1 MDDRMKSGWV
11 TKWDIY
17 IYIWLMV
24 YLPLWKICVRQFGWW
39 FPIYGNIKF
48 MFQTTS
54 QMYIYI
60 YGLYG
65 WFIIHNHNPYFIPYI
80 IHTNGMKTWV
90 RLMDKLNHGSYISGM
105 HIQVCAS
112 WIPCLRL
119 YDLHGY
125 QPRSTYFHRTDCMG
139 LSESFRHTQVP
150 LLYPIKCRNY
160 GWFTPSFLLQKS
172 PN

>member
-1 MDDRMKSGWV
+1 MVDGVPTPLKNMSSSVWMMIPNIWKHKIHV
-11 TKWDIY
+11 PNHQPDIH
-17 IYIWLMV
+17 
-24 YLPLWKICVRQFGWW
+24 
-39 FPIYGNIKF
+39 
-48 MFQTTS
+48 
-54 QMYIYI
+54 
-60 YGLYG
+60 GLYG

-90 RLMDKLNHGSYISGM
+90 RLMDKLNHGSYVSGM

-150 LLYPIKCRNY
+150 LLYPIKCPNC

-172 PN
+172 PNWLLYLLVI